1 VTPLTD
7 RATVEEKA
15 EAGDKVMGATGEN
28 AIGLMAAWVW
38 LRDTVEAREAMLD
51 EAERIAQERQP
62 QHSDFDY
69 GLGEDAR
76 PRRPYSWGH

>member
-1 VTPLTD
+1 MTPLAD

-15 EAGDKVMGATGEN
+15 EAWDMVMGATGEH
-28 AIGLMAAWVW
+28 AIGLTAAWVW

-51 EAERIAQERQP
+51 EAERVAQERQP
-62 QHSDFDY
+62 QDSDFCY
-69 GLGEDAR
+69 WLGEAAR

>member
-1 VTPLTD
+1 M
-7 RATVEEKA
+7 A
-15 EAGDKVMGATGEN
+15 ATGEN
-28 AIGLMAAWVW
+28 ADRPVAAWVW

-62 QHSDFDY
+62 QDSDFDY
-69 GLGEDAR
+69 WLGEDAR